1 MQYLTLQ
8 VVSRY
13 VGSSCI
19 PWGTVLTFCS
29 CSLLRSPYGIFH
41 SYQGNDSL
49 SVEREREKERER
61 EEMYFIIKPQKIV

>member
-13 VGSSCI
+13 VGSSYI

-29 CSLLRSPYGIFH
+29 CSLLRNLYGIFH

-49 SVEREREKERER
+49 SVEKEREIEGER
-61 EEMYFIIKPQKIV
+61 IILL